1 MTQLAWGQ
9 SETAG
14 SQHPYFEL
22 EHTLS
27 AGVAYQDFDA
37 EFGATRKGLLPATLD
52 LDTLGIDPEDTTW
65 KVGYRWRFA
74 DRWQL
79 VASAYTFSNDG
90 KAEVEEDFN
99 YDGVEFT
106 AGVGI
111 TTSLQVD
118 TYVVDALYSVY
129 RSDRAEVSLGGG
141 LHAFNFEA
149 EITGKLSAGDLE
161 ATRSNAT
168 DTILAPLPNFRA
180 QAFYAINKKIG
191 VGATA
196 GWLSANYDDYEGDF
210 VYMNVRSSYNFT
222 PRFAATVSYQFT
234 DIDLKYEPSSMR
246 ENEYNI
252 DFHGPSLELSY
263 CF

>member
-1 MTQLAWGQ
+1 MTQLAWGE
-9 SETAG
+9 SEPAG

-22 EHTLS
+22 EHTFS
-27 AGVAYQDFDA
+27 AGVAYQDFDT
-37 EFGATRKGLLPATLD
+37 EFRATRDGLPPTTLD
-52 LDTLGIDPEDTTW
+52 LDIMGIDARDTTW
-65 KVGYRWRFA
+65 AAGYRWRFA
-74 DRWQL
+74 DHWQM

-118 TYVVDALYSVY
+118 TYIVTALYSVY

-141 LHAFNFEA
+141 VHAFDFDVK
-149 EITGKLSAGDLE
+149 ISGRVSSGDLE
-161 ATRSNAT
+161 ASRSNAT
-168 DTILAPLPNFRA
+168 GTILAPLPNFRA

-234 DIDLKYEPSSMR
+234 GIDLKYERSSMR
-246 ENEYNI
+246 SGEYNL
-252 DFHGPSLELSY
+252 DFHCPSLHLSY
-263 CF
+263 GF